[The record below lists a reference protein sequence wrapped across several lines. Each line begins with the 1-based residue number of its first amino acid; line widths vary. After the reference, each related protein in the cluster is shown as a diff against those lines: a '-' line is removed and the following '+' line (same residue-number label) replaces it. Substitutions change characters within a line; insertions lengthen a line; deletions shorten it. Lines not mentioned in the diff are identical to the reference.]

1 MDPRFRGDCQQV
13 SREGQVWIPDLIGN
27 DREPNMKKIDYTIA
41 GLIGFFAGI
50 FVIPVA
56 YNIASKNPFVL
67 LSLPWVLAVGAVA
80 GVFVFGLIG
89 RKIPSFIQMAKFAV
103 VGVLNTA
110 IDFGTLNI
118 ISIVTGVTGG
128 LIVGGVNVP
137 GVALALTNA
146 YFWNKFWVF
155 NHRDNKGALNDLP
168 KFLLV
173 SGIGIVINSGIVILA
188 TSYPTTAFNAK
199 TLLNVAKLGATV
211 FSLVWNFLG
220 YKFIVFKS
228 DETQPEHE
236 VIAPL

>member
-1 MDPRFRGDCQQV
+1 M
-13 SREGQVWIPDLIGN
+13 N
-27 DREPNMKKIDYTIA
+27 KIDYALA

-50 FVIPVA
+50 FAIPVV
-56 YNIASKNPFVL
+56 YNIASKDPFVL
-67 LSLPWVLAVGAVA
+67 LALPWVLAIGAVV
-80 GVFVFGLIG
+80 GMLVFGFLG
-89 RKIPSFIQMAKFAV
+89 RKVPFFIQFAKFAV

-173 SGIGIVINSGIVILA
+173 SGIGILVNSGVVILA
-188 TSYPTTAFNAK
+188 TSYPAVSVNAK
-199 TLLNVAKLGATV
+199 TLLNIAKLGATV

-228 DETQPEHE
+228 EEMTSEHE